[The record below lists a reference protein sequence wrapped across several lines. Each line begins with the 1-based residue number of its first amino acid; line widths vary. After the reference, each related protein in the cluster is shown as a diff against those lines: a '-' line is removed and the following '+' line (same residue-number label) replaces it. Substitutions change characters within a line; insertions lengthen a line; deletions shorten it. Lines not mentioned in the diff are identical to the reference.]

1 MFKGL
6 KGIRGAGG
14 SKGGGSYA
22 GDVTLKAPPDA
33 SDKGTTQ
40 VLKVVDLI
48 SEGPIESFVDSEGRN
63 TKNIGNL
70 KGIYLNNTPVLEKIE
85 YNGNLSSI
93 GGVTAESLNVLN
105 YSQYE
110 FEFNKGDEVQDVLA
124 GFEDTFNEFIIQKRI
139 FGKFQYGGDAEDGSG
154 NDDIR
159 QGGNFA
165 TWQTNLPAESEDIP
179 YTHIIS
185 NANVKKIIPTI
196 KINQLFDVVD
206 DTAVFPAQSTFGRPT
221 PTSVNIKIEIGFEG
235 EEPTNSYEYDFSAL
249 IESATIFELGEI
261 SLPTSK
267 NKNRFVRFNKV
278 ENETESILIER
289 NVEAN
294 TVKEILESKFT
305 YPNSALVG
313 SVFDARSYS
322 EPPIRNYDMRL
333 KKVQIPSNYFPLEGG
348 EDRRF
353 IKDESNFSYEKE
365 LYVFKNNQFL
375 SMKNDNSLNF
385 NLADIDFKLRTKIP
399 TSVTSNKK
407 YIFDS
412 IKENVPN
419 VDNFSLYLE
428 NDVYYLSIKN
438 IDAQDSVLLSG
449 DVSSYPLNSIF
460 DISGSIRDERCELSI
475 FSGSS
480 LLVSDSGSLSARHNI
495 NLKGLLVGI
504 NNDYNFDENQIPENS
519 IISNFYFQ
527 KNQENLFFL
536 DGRISKKENNLYQL
550 LDLES
555 KIECIVLEESVES
568 VGILTDPETKN
579 AVNGGLHLIRDKIR
593 FDAQHF
599 AETFESE
606 HYSLY
611 QFSNYPG
618 ITGRSSIP
626 AGRGEFD
633 VSGYLYARNWNR
645 YEVDYWNEDDI
656 WRQDIIHDEYYDDT
670 GAYSLRKSHGF
681 TAAKKKNSDTICM
694 ANNMIIR
701 YLKDIGTNILTN
713 NKGTPNFVELDNDQ
727 WRGSYSNFN
736 PTINDENYLHADTY
750 VKYTEIFDD
759 PELNEKK
766 IKSIVLSDYIYSEVT
781 GVQTNQF
788 GNPLRQLA
796 GMAQMWGRMH
806 PSVAVNPITDKP
818 AIAFFRISGLADEQ
832 FFAEDRFPYLDS
844 TNFKHAYSGALTYM
858 ECTGEDP
865 FDLNNWLT
873 TQFPFTDKY
882 GTPQSALPSAGF
894 VGDQLDYDY
903 HSENCYISLQFDE
916 SGNPGILANGFYGKN
931 GISNFSVFAGRSGD
945 LYCNYLKLT
954 GQNPTEISNWNNR
967 QMTGLQ
973 IPSPYSL
980 QFDENR
986 NPVMALMWLGI
997 TDVAYVSGSG
1007 YVNDINNANFIHY
1020 TQDYF
1025 GGSSKVST
1033 NTVLEKNPSSE
1044 KIGVL
1049 SCGALHL
1056 PINTNQDAFQVYSS
1070 LSYEEHTGSKM
1081 PFESFTGSLSSIND
1095 GLPYNVIDEKHYYA
1109 LYNDPTQWGRVHFNN
1124 SGQKNGLGTETWL
1137 SGAGIGFR
1145 PASVTLAYKK
1155 DKTLGTGHYP
1165 YICYSSFDQN
1175 YDYGVNRYL
1184 RTSLVYLQPT
1194 GLNFLQTGTVFDS
1207 LTEAADDWAQVQ
1219 SQLKGESKVFED
1231 PNYPTSGLYYRGLE
1245 EKALR
1250 WYVANWTPFSQTQ
1263 LGNHY
1268 EYTKMF
1274 TMNHTK
1280 FKPVYEPTTTGDT
1293 NNLMAGKNHDI
1304 YRGDWDGTF
1313 KVGWTDNPAWILH
1326 DLLVDPNYGAVKSLD
1341 EIEDINIFDL
1351 YEIGKYCDAVD
1362 NSGFFVGLSDGLGG
1376 LEPRYSCN
1384 ILLNESV
1391 NTFEAIN
1398 RIASSFQGVVYW
1410 QNGMINFYC
1419 DKPKEIMAEFNNS
1432 NVFDGIF
1439 EYEDINSTER
1449 FSFVEV
1455 PFLDKDDDFKLKVEY
1470 VEDEQRIRTNGII
1483 KHSEPSRGFT
1493 SRSAARRFGR
1503 HILYSNILETEIINF
1518 SVGNNSLFLRP
1529 GDIFSVQDEIKSF
1542 DLLSTKILD
1551 IDYNNNTFSIDKSIN
1566 TGIIQTTQSESVMIY
1581 CPSGQSGVKDA
1592 RESLSFGQSTLNFEL
1607 AEAINQRQILPFDIS
1622 GFSSENGFNKIHI
1635 NSNSENIDFFQF
1647 AEVNSFVSFET
1658 QDSSKKYYKVIS
1670 ISPSNDNL
1678 YKIQGLQYDE
1688 RKFNLIE
1695 SELDKSIDD
1704 PTNKNI
1710 GVPSNIISR
1719 PEAPVGFSSS
1729 IFENEMGGF
1738 NLTGQITG
1746 QPNGSELYYRISLF
1760 GPDTTYKTKTVEKDD
1775 TQMVGLNPVTDY
1787 SFYNLPLGGE
1797 YELEVT
1803 SLRNPE
1809 SSKGLRKIIR
1819 ASNISQ
1825 INNIFF
1831 ISKVFAINGSKIIS
1845 TENKNVVVETD
1856 SNEVELYLEIS
1867 DSKKRNYLINGQS
1880 EEYFLI
1886 DDLVQKKNNSIT
1898 LNISDSDDYKIE
1910 FKNNSSVIDYRD
1922 IRIVRK
1928 ANKIKNIDFDTSFS
1942 VLFDKKVSGNLFIY
1956 SNEFDDF
1963 EVNNS
1968 NLFKKIE
1975 IKNKELVIVPNSVMT
1990 EDRYYKFVFKNRVG
2004 AFYSYEPSIR
2014 VAGVNQISQELIEN
2028 TEIKTIYSIRRF
2040 QGELIGPSYNIDIDP
2055 GKYIFEIIIDGS
2067 KGEEINIT
2075 ELGIQEN
2082 LSENTHKIK
2091 KMISFDEFI
2100 KLDFSLNDVFRNY
2113 TVKIKQI
2120 KV

>member
-6 KGIRGAGG
+6 KGIRGAG
-14 SKGGGSYA
+14 KGGGSSSYYA
-22 GDVTLKAPPDA
+22 GDVVLRAPPYS
-33 SDKGTTQ
+33 SDKNTIQ
-40 VLKVVDLI
+40 ILRVVDLI
-48 SEGPIESFVDSEGRN
+48 SEGPIESFVDSEGKN
-63 TKNIGNL
+63 TKNIENL

-85 YNGNLSSI
+85 YNGGLTSI
-93 GGVTAESLNVLN
+93 GGVAASASNVLN

-110 FEFNKGDEVQDVLA
+110 FEFNKGDEVQDVLD
-124 GFEDTFNEFIIQKRI
+124 GFRDTFNESVIQKKI
-139 FGKFQYGGDAEDGSG
+139 FGKFQYGGNAQNGSG

-159 QGGNFA
+159 DGGNFA
-165 TWQTNLPAESEDIP
+165 GWQANLPAESEDIP

-196 KINQLFDVVD
+196 KIHQLFDVQDDSDLFVD
-206 DTAVFPAQSTFGRPT
+206 QSEFGRPK

-235 EEPTNSYEYDFSAL
+235 EEPTNSYEYDFTAVIS
-249 IESATIFELGEI
+249 SDTIFELGEI

-278 ENETESILIER
+278 ENETESVLLLR

-294 TVKEILESKFT
+294 SVKEIFESKFT

-313 SVFDARSYS
+313 SVFDARSYA
-322 EPPIRNYDMRL
+322 EPPARNYDMRL

-375 SMKNDNSLNF
+375 SIKNDNSINF

-412 IKENVPN
+412 TKENSIN
-419 VDNFSLYLE
+419 VDSFSLYLE

-438 IDAQDSVLLSG
+438 NAQDSVLLSG

-460 DISGSIRDERCELSI
+460 DISGSIRDERCGLSI

-480 LLVSDSGSLSARHNI
+480 LLVSDSGNLSTRQNI
-495 NLKGLLVGI
+495 NFETLLVGI
-504 NNDYNFDENQIPENS
+504 NNDYNFDTNQIPENS
-519 IISNFYFQ
+519 IISNFCFQ

-536 DGRISKKENNLYQL
+536 DGRISKKENNLYKL

-555 KIECIVLEESVES
+555 KVECLILEESVES
-568 VGILTDPETKN
+568 VGILTDPETRN
-579 AVNGGLHLIRDKIR
+579 TENGGLHHTRDKIR
-593 FDAQHF
+593 FSKFNF
-599 AETFESE
+599 ASTFESE
-606 HYSLY
+606 HYNFY

-645 YEVDYWNEDDI
+645 YEIDYWNEDDI
-656 WRQDIIHDEYYDDT
+656 WRQDIINDEYYDDT
-670 GAYSLRKSHGF
+670 GAYSLRKSYGF

-694 ANNMIIR
+694 ANNMIVKYLYDIWGARTTTKSNYPHSTTDNMHDDR
-701 YLKDIGTNILTN
+701 YFRNVSSSYRPRVSDN
-713 NKGTPNFVELDNDQ
+713 N
-727 WRGSYSNFN
+727 Y
-736 PTINDENYLHADTY
+736 IHADTY

-766 IKSIVLSDYIYSEVT
+766 IKSIALSNFLYSENT
-781 GVQTNQF
+781 GVQTSSF
-788 GNPLRQLA
+788 GTPKNQLA
-796 GMAQMWGRMH
+796 GTAFMWGRMH
-806 PSVAVNPITDKP
+806 PSVAINPITDKP
-818 AIAFFRISGLADEQ
+818 AIAFFRISGLRDEQ
-832 FFAEDRFPYLDS
+832 FFANEIFPAMLNQ
-844 TNFKHAYSGALTYM
+844 NFKQAHSGAVTYM

-865 FDLNNWLT
+865 FDLNNWST
-873 TQFPFTDKY
+873 TEFPFTDEY
-882 GTPQSALPSAGF
+882 GTPKGGLPYSTVF
-894 VGDQLDYDY
+894 NQFEMDFSQDTEMTV
-903 HSENCYISLQFDE
+903 ISLEFDQ
-916 SGNPGILANGFYGKN
+916 SGNPGILANGVYGHFNAQYQQDSLSYNK
-931 GISNFSVFAGRSGD
+931 
-945 LYCNYLKLT
+945 YCNYLKLT
-954 GQNPTEISNWNNR
+954 GQNPTEISSWNNIK
-967 QMTGLQ
+967 MSGILVEN
-973 IPSPYSL
+973 PYCL
-980 QFDENR
+980 QFDENN
-986 NPVMALMWLGI
+986 NPVMGLNYAGGI
-997 TDVAYVSGSG
+997 RSVAYVSGSG
-1007 YVNDINNANFIHY
+1007 HVNDINNAKFMHSI
-1020 TQDYF
+1020 QDAY
-1025 GGSSKVST
+1025 GGGARNST
-1033 NTVLEKNPSSE
+1033 NMQLAKNPSSK
-1044 KIGVL
+1044 KIGAAV
-1049 SCGALHL
+1049 CGSYNDGAYVM
-1056 PINTNQDAFQVYSS
+1056 NDVYQVYST
-1070 LSYEEHTGSKM
+1070 LKYQEHTGSKM
-1081 PFESFTGSLSSIND
+1081 PFESYTGEPITLY
-1095 GLPYNVIDEKHYYA
+1095 PTIDSGHYFA
-1109 LYNDPTQWGRVHFNN
+1109 AEDPTQWGRVNFNN
-1124 SGQKNGLGTETWL
+1124 FGTKNGAGTNTWL
-1137 SGAGIGFR
+1137 SEAGIGFR
-1145 PASVTLAYKK
+1145 PASVSLEYKK

-1175 YDYGVNRYL
+1175 YDYGVNLEL

-1194 GLNFLQTGTVFDS
+1194 GLNFLETGTF
-1207 LTEAADDWAQVQ
+1207 ADHTLSGATKDWAQVQ
-1219 SQLKGESKVFED
+1219 SQLKHESQVFEN
-1231 PNYPTSGLYYRGLE
+1231 PSYPTSGLYYRGLE
-1245 EKALR
+1245 EKVLE
-1250 WYVANWTPFSQTQ
+1250 WYTLANWTPFAQTQ
-1263 LGNHY
+1263 FGNHY

-1304 YRGDWDGTF
+1304 YRGDWDGAF
-1313 KVGWTDNPAWILH
+1313 KVGWTDNPAWILY

-1341 EIEDINIFDL
+1341 EIEDVNIFDL

-1398 RIASSFQGVVYW
+1398 RIASSFQGIVYW

-1455 PFLDKDDDFKLKVEY
+1455 PFRDKDDDFKLKVEY

-1518 SVGNNSLFLRP
+1518 SIGNNSLFLRP

-1581 CPSGQSGVKDA
+1581 CPSGQSGVKDV
-1592 RESLSFGQSTLNFEL
+1592 RESLSFGQSKLNFEL
-1607 AEAINQRQILPFDIS
+1607 IEAINQKQILPFDIS
-1622 GFSSENGFNKIHI
+1622 GFSSQNGFNKIHI
-1635 NSNSENIDFFQF
+1635 NSNSENINFFQF
-1647 AEVNSFVSFET
+1647 AEINSFVSFET
-1658 QDSSKKYYKVIS
+1658 QDSSKKHYKVIS
-1670 ISPSNDNL
+1670 ISPSNGNL

-1695 SELDKSIDD
+1695 SEFDKSIDD

-1710 GVPSNIISR
+1710 GVPGNIIDR
-1719 PEAPVGFSSS
+1719 PETPVGFSSS

-1738 NLTGQITG
+1738 NLSGQITG

-1760 GPDTTYKTKTVEKDD
+1760 GPDTTYETKTVEKDD
-1775 TQMVGLNPVTDY
+1775 TQMVGSNPVTDY

-1797 YELEVT
+1797 YELKVT

-1809 SSKGLRKIIR
+1809 SSKSLLKIIKT
-1819 ASNISQ
+1819 SNISQ

-1831 ISKVFAINGSKIIS
+1831 ISKVFVINGSKIIS
-1845 TENKNVVVETD
+1845 KENKNVVVETD

-1867 DSKKRNYLINGQS
+1867 DSKKRNYLIDGRS

-1886 DDLVQKKNNSIT
+1886 DDLLQKKNNSII

-1942 VLFDKKVSGNLFIY
+1942 ILFDKKVSGNLFIY

-1975 IKNKELVIVPNSVMT
+1975 IKNKELIIVPNSVMT
-1990 EDRYYKFVFKNRVG
+1990 EDKYYKFVFKNRVG

-2014 VAGVNQISQELIEN
+2014 VAGVKQISQELIEN
-2028 TEIKTIYSIRRF
+2028 TEIKTIFSIRRF
-2040 QGELIGPSYNIDIDP
+2040 QGELIGPSYNIDINP
-2055 GKYIFEIIIDGS
+2055 GKYIFEIVIDGS

-2082 LSENTHKIK
+2082 LSQNTHKIK
-2091 KMISFDEFI
+2091 KMVSFDEFI
-2100 KLDFSLNDVFRNY
+2100 KLDFSLNGVFTNY

-2120 KV
+2120 NV